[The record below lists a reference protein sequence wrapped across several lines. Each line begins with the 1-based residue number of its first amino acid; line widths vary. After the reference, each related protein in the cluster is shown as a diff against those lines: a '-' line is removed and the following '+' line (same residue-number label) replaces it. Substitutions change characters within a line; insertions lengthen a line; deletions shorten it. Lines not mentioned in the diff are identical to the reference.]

1 MRILYDVKL
10 RRKIL
15 TFTTITLV
23 VSLAFLIFVLG
34 KSKNSAQTAANP
46 DKSAATSPKPSVHE
60 DKGSDQTP
68 SPKASSE
75 DTGIGSLPKAV
86 STIAPAQ
93 LADPGLAAP
102 SPSSELNPTP
112 GYTPTPFSATPEPT
126 STLVPSP
133 TSPKPT
139 PTVTRKP
146 TPTATPKAQPTFTHK
161 AAPTP
166 TPTKKPSTPA
176 PQNTPVVNSPAKSS
190 GKLTLQ
196 YMSGNSQNTT
206 DSIAPRFKLTNES
219 NSAIALSDVKI
230 RYYYTIDTD
239 EPQSFWCDW
248 STAGSS
254 NVTGKFKKMSTPGKN
269 ADYYLEIGFSSSAG
283 EIKPG
288 ESVEV
293 HTRFS
298 KQNSKNY
305 NQSND
310 HSYKPTNSYTSWN
323 KVVLIVSQ
331 NLVYGTEPEK

>member
-46 DKSAATSPKPSVHE
+46 DKPAATSPIPSVHE
-60 DKGSDQTP
+60 NDGSGQTP

-75 DTGIGSLPKAV
+75 VTGIGSLPKVV
-86 STIAPAQ
+86 STLAPAQ
-93 LADPGLAAP
+93 LADPGLAVP
-102 SPSSELNPTP
+102 SSSSELDSTP

-139 PTVTRKP
+139 PTVTRKA
-146 TPTATPKAQPTFTHK
+146 TPTSTPKAQPTFTRK
-161 AAPTP
+161 AAS

-176 PQNTPVVNSPAKSS
+176 PQNSPVKGS

-196 YMSGNSQNTT
+196 YMCGESNTT
-206 DSIAPRFKLTNES
+206 TNSIVPKFKLTNES
-219 NSAIALSDVKI
+219 NSSIALSDVKI
-230 RYYYTIDTD
+230 RYYYTIDT
-239 EPQSFWCDW
+239 EAPQSFWCDW
-248 STAGSS
+248 STVGSS

-269 ADYYLEIGFSSSAG
+269 ADHYLEIGFNSSAG

-298 KQNSKNY
+298 KQDWKNY

-310 HSYKPTNSYTSWN
+310 HSFKSSSSYTSWN